1 MSFINDKFGLVGE
14 IAVSKAIEE
23 NFPQLNKGKVSFDSI
38 KSAQGNLIPF
48 FLDLLVMLV
57 DSGEVKS
64 EFTKFIAKTDVWEKD
79 MKESLVQ
86 TIIQTYSNN
95 VDFSGITSSFPIQM
109 DIRNIDIN
117 NLLKISAD
125 TQTGKYFYGE
135 STSDINTVLSKVTST
150 GNASYGGIF
159 DFNFTQPGTLNVGLL
174 PSYTN
179 VTFEKL
185 IRDSFNS
192 TRILSPN
199 LLLTKIMDSTY
210 GSLSS
215 ISDKSYEWFLEQRK
229 LSTTVEKI
237 INKETL
243 TKTDT
248 NIYDNSFFQFTKA
261 EMDGIEKTAKDL
273 YDGVNLVN
281 LGCGVG
287 ENFIDLKSFD
297 DSFSKINDIRPS
309 LVKEAIVSFT
319 ETLINNSTAGI
330 SDENKKNVEYNIIS
344 EIWKN
349 LTGIFTNM
357 LITNPFVVLMFQIS
371 ENIVNG
377 GTLDFGVNSLVNSK
391 IDGFI
396 KLLKEPLVCI
406 VKKIYKIVLIYLFKK
421 VKKELLKIIAKRLVK
436 EQEDQRKNY
445 VLILKTA
452 KNLLENVNIASLIKG
467 Q

>member
-1 MSFINDKFGLVGE
+1 MSFINDKSGLVGE

-23 NFPQLNKGKVSFDSI
+23 NFPELNKGKVSFDSI
-38 KSAQGNLIPF
+38 KSSQGNLIPF

-57 DSGEVKS
+57 DSGEVKT
-64 EFTKFIAKTDVWEKD
+64 EFTKFIAKTDVWEKE

-86 TIIQTYSNN
+86 TIVETYSNN
-95 VDFSGITSSFPIQM
+95 VNFSGITDQFPIEL
-109 DIRNIDIN
+109 DIRNVDIN
-117 NLLKISAD
+117 NQLKVSAD
-125 TQTGKYFYGE
+125 TQIGKYFYGE
-135 STSDINTVLSKVTST
+135 ATNDINTVLSKVTST

-159 DFNFTQPGTLNVGLL
+159 DFIFTQPGTLNVNLL
-174 PSYTN
+174 PEYTN

-192 TRILSPN
+192 TRILAPSV
-199 LLLTKIMDSTY
+199 LLTKIMDSTF

-215 ISDKSYEWFLEQRK
+215 VSDKSYEWFLEQRK
-229 LSTTVEKI
+229 LSTTVDKI

-243 TKTDT
+243 TKTET
-248 NIYDNSFFQFTKA
+248 KIYDNSFFQFTKS
-261 EMDGIEKTAKDL
+261 EMDDIEKVSKAL
-273 YDGVNLVN
+273 YDGVNLAN

-309 LVKEAIVSFT
+309 LVKEAVVSFT
-319 ETLINNSTAGI
+319 NTLINNSTVGI
-330 SDENKKNVEYNIIS
+330 SDENRKNVEYNIIS

-357 LITNPFVVLMFQIS
+357 LITNPFVVLMFQIA
-371 ENIVNG
+371 ENLVNG
-377 GTLDFGVNSLVNSK
+377 GTLDFGTNSLVKSK

-396 KLLKEPLVCI
+396 NLLKGPIICI
-406 VKKIYKIVLIYLFKK
+406 VKKIYKIILIFLFRK
-421 VKKELLKIIAKRLVK
+421 VKKELLKIIAKRLAK

-452 KNLLENVNIASLIKG
+452 KNLLENVNVASLIKG

>member
-1 MSFINDKFGLVGE
+1 
-14 IAVSKAIEE
+14 
-23 NFPQLNKGKVSFDSI
+23 
-38 KSAQGNLIPF
+38 
-48 FLDLLVMLV
+48 
-57 DSGEVKS
+57 
-64 EFTKFIAKTDVWEKD
+64 

-86 TIIQTYSNN
+86 TIVETYSNN
-95 VDFSGITSSFPIQM
+95 VNFSGITDQFPIEL
-109 DIRNIDIN
+109 DIRNVDIN
-117 NLLKISAD
+117 NQLKVSAD
-125 TQTGKYFYGE
+125 TQIGKYFYGE
-135 STSDINTVLSKVTST
+135 ATNDINTVLSKVTST

-159 DFNFTQPGTLNVGLL
+159 DFIFTQPGTLNVNLL
-174 PSYTN
+174 PEYTN

-192 TRILSPN
+192 TRILAPSV
-199 LLLTKIMDSTY
+199 LLTKIMDSTF

-215 ISDKSYEWFLEQRK
+215 VSDKSYEWFLEQRK
-229 LSTTVEKI
+229 LSTTVDKI

-243 TKTDT
+243 TKTET
-248 NIYDNSFFQFTKA
+248 KIYDNSFFQFTKS
-261 EMDGIEKTAKDL
+261 EMDDIEKVSKAL
-273 YDGVNLVN
+273 YDGVNLAN

-309 LVKEAIVSFT
+309 LVKEAVVSFT
-319 ETLINNSTAGI
+319 NTLINNSTVGI
-330 SDENKKNVEYNIIS
+330 SDENRKNVEYNIIS

-371 ENIVNG
+371 ENLVNG
-377 GTLDFGVNSLVNSK
+377 GTLDFGTNSLVKSK

-396 KLLKEPLVCI
+396 NLLKGPIICI
-406 VKKIYKIVLIYLFKK
+406 VKKIYKIILIFLFRK
-421 VKKELLKIIAKRLVK
+421 VKKELLKIIAKRLAK

-452 KNLLENVNIASLIKG
+452 KNLLENVNVASLIKG

>member
-1 MSFINDKFGLVGE
+1 MSFINDKSGLVGE

-23 NFPQLNKGKVSFDSI
+23 NFPELNKGKVSFDSI
-38 KSAQGNLIPF
+38 KSSQGNLIPF

-57 DSGEVKS
+57 DSGEVKT
-64 EFTKFIAKTDVWEKD
+64 EFTKFIAKTDVWEKE

-86 TIIQTYSNN
+86 TIVETYSNN
-95 VDFSGITSSFPIQM
+95 VNFSGITDQFPIEL
-109 DIRNIDIN
+109 DIRNVDIN
-117 NLLKISAD
+117 NQLKVSAD
-125 TQTGKYFYGE
+125 TQIGKYFYGE
-135 STSDINTVLSKVTST
+135 ATNDINTVLSKVTST

-159 DFNFTQPGTLNVGLL
+159 DFIFTQPGTLNVNLL
-174 PSYTN
+174 PEYTN

-192 TRILSPN
+192 TRILAPSV
-199 LLLTKIMDSTY
+199 LLTKIMDSTF

-215 ISDKSYEWFLEQRK
+215 VSDKSYEWFLEQRK
-229 LSTTVEKI
+229 LSTTVDKI

-243 TKTDT
+243 TKTET
-248 NIYDNSFFQFTKA
+248 KIYDNSFFQFTKS
-261 EMDGIEKTAKDL
+261 EMDDIEKVSKAL
-273 YDGVNLVN
+273 YDGVNLAN

-309 LVKEAIVSFT
+309 LVKEAVVSFT
-319 ETLINNSTAGI
+319 NTLINNSTVGI
-330 SDENKKNVEYNIIS
+330 SDENRKNVEYNIIS

-371 ENIVNG
+371 ENLVNG
-377 GTLDFGVNSLVNSK
+377 GTLDFGTNSLVKSK

-396 KLLKEPLVCI
+396 NLLKGPIICI
-406 VKKIYKIVLIYLFKK
+406 VKKIYKIILIFLFRK
-421 VKKELLKIIAKRLVK
+421 VKKELLKIIAKRLTK

-452 KNLLENVNIASLIKG
+452 KNLLENVNVASLIKG

>member
-1 MSFINDKFGLVGE
+1 MSFINDKSGLVSE

-23 NFPQLNKGKVSFDSI
+23 NFPELNKGKVSFDSI
-38 KSAQGNLIPF
+38 KSSQGNLIPF

-57 DSGEVKS
+57 DSGEVKT
-64 EFTKFIAKTDVWEKD
+64 EFTKFIAKTDVWEKE

-86 TIIQTYSNN
+86 TIVETYSNN
-95 VDFSGITSSFPIQM
+95 VNFSGITNQFPIDV
-109 DIRNIDIN
+109 DIRNVDIN
-117 NLLKISAD
+117 NQLKVSAD
-125 TQTGKYFYGE
+125 TQIGKYFYGE

-159 DFNFTQPGTLNVGLL
+159 DFNFTQPGTLKVNLL
-174 PSYTN
+174 PEYTN

-192 TRILSPN
+192 TRILAPSV
-199 LLLTKIMDSTY
+199 LLTKIMDSTF

-215 ISDKSYEWFLEQRK
+215 VSDKSYEWFLEQRK
-229 LSTTVEKI
+229 LSTTVDKI

-243 TKTDT
+243 TKTET
-248 NIYDNSFFQFTKA
+248 NIYDNSFFQFTKS
-261 EMDGIEKTAKDL
+261 EMDDIEKVSKAL
-273 YDGVNLVN
+273 YDGVNLAN
-281 LGCGVG
+281 LGCGTG
-287 ENFIDLKSFD
+287 ENFIDLNSFD

-309 LVKEAIVSFT
+309 LVKEAVVSFT
-319 ETLINNSTAGI
+319 NTLINNSTVGI
-330 SDENKKNVEYNIIS
+330 SDENRKNVEYNIIS

-357 LITNPFVVLMFQIS
+357 LVTNPFVVLMFQIS
-371 ENIVNG
+371 ESLVNG
-377 GTLDFGVNSLVNSK
+377 GTLDFGTNSLVKSK
-391 IDGFI
+391 IDGFVQ
-396 KLLKEPLVCI
+396 LLKGPLVCI
-406 VKKIYKIVLIYLFKK
+406 VKKIYKIILIFLFKK
-421 VKKELLKIIAKRLVK
+421 VKKELLKIIAKRLAK

-452 KNLLENVNIASLIKG
+452 KNLLEDVNIASLIKG